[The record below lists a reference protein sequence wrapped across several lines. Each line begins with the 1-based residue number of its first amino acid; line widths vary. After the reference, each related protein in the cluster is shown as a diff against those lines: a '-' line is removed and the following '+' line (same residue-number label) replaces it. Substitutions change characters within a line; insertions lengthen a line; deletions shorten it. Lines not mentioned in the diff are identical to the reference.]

1 MAYPLHNAI
10 NSVDDLA
17 TTVRNNAQA
26 FYDEMVAAHKYF
38 TGLET
43 RAEGL
48 DKRVADLLAQSQS
61 LESTHKELQDQLG
74 TSLVNSVEKD
84 EQITDLTKQI
94 ADLKQTLTH
103 GTGGCSHPQRS
114 PAHPDPEVF
123 TGDNRTLLE
132 NFLSDLRIKLN
143 MNEDWWATE
152 QKRMGYVLSCLGG
165 KAKAQFISKI
175 DTEGTINFANVKEML
190 DLLCVAFG
198 IGDEKEASQKKLRQL
213 KQGRHALA
221 DFLPEWVAVA
231 NKTGF
236 NDIALISQ
244 LKVALH
250 HAILVRLSFIPR
262 DEVATTLDEFLT
274 QVRATDNTLSAL
286 DSAYTKA
293 GSSTTPFAP
302 ADLSA
307 PKSPL
312 TTSDGGDV
320 MDLSMLWTKKNVGTK
335 PQGQEQREAR
345 KAYNRANSLCLW
357 CDSPKHFATVC
368 PTAPWNKG
376 KHLQEDGQEK
386 A

>member
-1 MAYPLHNAI
+1 MAYPLHHAI
-10 NSVDDLA
+10 NSVDDLVI
-17 TTVRNNAQA
+17 TVRNDAQA
-26 FYDEMVAAHKYF
+26 LYDEMVAVHKYF

-43 RAEGL
+43 RAESL
-48 DKRVADLLAQSQS
+48 DVRVADLLAQSQS

-74 TSLVNSVEKD
+74 TSLINGVEKD
-84 EQITDLTKQI
+84 EQITNLTEQLANLAPLI
-94 ADLKQTLTH
+94 H
-103 GTGGCSHPQRS
+103 GSGSCSHPQKS
-114 PAHPDPEVF
+114 PPHPDPDVF
-123 TGDNRTLLE
+123 TGDNRALLD

-143 MNEDWWATE
+143 MNEDWWTTE
-152 QKRMGYVLSCLGG
+152 QKRMGYVLSRLGG
-165 KAKAQFISKI
+165 KAKAQFASKV
-175 DTEGTINFANVKEML
+175 DAKGTINFANVKEML
-190 DLLCVAFG
+190 DLLYIAFG

-213 KQGRHALA
+213 KQGQRALA

-274 QVRATDNTLSAL
+274 QVRTTDSTLSAL

-293 GSSTTPFAP
+293 DSSTTPSVP
-302 ADLSA
+302 AALGA
-307 PKSPL
+307 PKSAP
-312 TTSDGGDV
+312 TTSDGGDA

-345 KAYNRANSLCLW
+345 KAYNRANGLCLW
-357 CDSPKHFATVC
+357 CDSPDHFATIC

-376 KHLQEDGQEK
+376 KHLREDAKEK

>member
-10 NSVDDLA
+10 NSVDDLV

-38 TGLET
+38 TGLKT

-74 TSLVNSVEKD
+74 TSLVNSAEKD

-132 NFLSDLRIKLN
+132 NFLSDHRIKLN
-143 MNEDWWATE
+143 MNEDWWTTE

-221 DFLPEWVAVA
+221 D
-231 NKTGF
+231 
-236 NDIALISQ
+236 
-244 LKVALH
+244 
-250 HAILVRLSFIPR
+250 
-262 DEVATTLDEFLT
+262 
-274 QVRATDNTLSAL
+274 
-286 DSAYTKA
+286 
-293 GSSTTPFAP
+293 
-302 ADLSA
+302 
-307 PKSPL
+307 SP
-312 TTSDGGDV
+312 S
-320 MDLSMLWTKKNVGTK
+320 
-335 PQGQEQREAR
+335 
-345 KAYNRANSLCLW
+345 
-357 CDSPKHFATVC
+357 
-368 PTAPWNKG
+368 
-376 KHLQEDGQEK
+376 
-386 A
+386 